1 MLSDV
6 RLAVFSWHGCELS
19 VKGQPRSA
27 YTATDTP
34 MVSYINSHAAL
45 EALRQQAKAA
55 GRRGPVVLVCG
66 PIDSGK
72 SSLCRLL
79 LSYATRAGHQP
90 LFVDL
95 DVGHN
100 SLSVPG
106 SLACTPV
113 EQPIPLDSSDA
124 LQVKAPLVYFYGHQ
138 APTQVELYKQ
148 FLTALAASVAKR
160 FAASTPS
167 REAGAVIN
175 TAGWVDGAGY
185 DLLVHTA
192 STFQCDV
199 VLTVGHERLYA
210 DLKADA
216 RLTASVVKLA
226 RSGGVVARSQ
236 AVRAAAR
243 NRAVR
248 EYFYGAQGDL
258 CPHQKTFGWRELQV
272 WRVGGGPA
280 APVSALP
287 IGATRLVDP
296 NALVKVA
303 VSLEL
308 LHAVMAVSYSTEAG
322 QLVQRNVAGFVF
334 VSAVDV
340 QKKTVTL
347 LTPAPGPLPS
357 MCFLTGTVKWSVTHS
372 HAAPPPLALTLCS
385 DSPAMCSSSA
395 AASLAGLTELRHF
408 HQCIQRTHCS
418 QRECIQQPRCHWTH
432 HRCNC
437 FTFRDCSG
445 SDSD

>member
-1 MLSDV
+1 MLRGTAECFGSELLVEHEYVLSDTK
-6 RLAVFSWHGCELS
+6 LAIFTWHGCDLS

-27 YTATDTP
+27 YTANDTP

-45 EALRQQAKAA
+45 EALRQQSKAA
-55 GRRGPVVLVCG
+55 SRRGPIALVCG
-66 PIDSGK
+66 PVDCGK

-79 LSYATRAGHQP
+79 LNYATRAGHQP

-95 DVGHN
+95 DVGYN

-106 SLACTPV
+106 SIACTPV
-113 EQPIPLDSSDA
+113 EQPIPLDSADS
-124 LQVKAPLVYFYGHQ
+124 LQVKAPLVYYYGH
-138 APTQVELYKQ
+138 ATPTQLELYKQ
-148 FLTALAASVAKR
+148 FLAALAATVMKR
-160 FAASTPS
+160 FAASPS
-167 REAGAVIN
+167 SRDAGAVIN

-185 DLLVHTA
+185 ELLLHIAT
-192 STFQCDV
+192 TFQCDV

-210 DLKADA
+210 DLKADN
-216 RLTASVVKLA
+216 RLTSTVVKLA
-226 RSGGVVARSQ
+226 RSGGVVGRST
-236 AVRAAAR
+236 AAR
-243 NRAVR
+243 AQARNKAVR

-258 CPHQKTFGWRELQV
+258 CPHQKTFGWRELSV

-280 APVSALP
+280 APSSALP

-322 QLVQRNVAGFVF
+322 QLVTKNVAGFVF
-334 VSAVDV
+334 VSGVHV

-357 MCFLTGTVKWSVTHS
+357 MCFLTGTVKWF
-372 HAAPPPLALTLCS
+372 
-385 DSPAMCSSSA
+385 D
-395 AASLAGLTELRHF
+395 
-408 HQCIQRTHCS
+408 
-418 QRECIQQPRCHWTH
+418 
-432 HRCNC
+432 
-437 FTFRDCSG
+437 
-445 SDSD
+445 